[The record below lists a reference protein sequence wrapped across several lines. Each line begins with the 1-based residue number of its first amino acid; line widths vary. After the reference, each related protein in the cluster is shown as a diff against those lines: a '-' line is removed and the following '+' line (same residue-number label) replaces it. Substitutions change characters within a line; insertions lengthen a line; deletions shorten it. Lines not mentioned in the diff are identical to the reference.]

1 MSTPQQFKAVPN
13 HIAVIMDG
21 NGRWATSKGLK
32 RTEGHREGA
41 KAIDRLM
48 DDAIEFGLKNIS
60 LYAFSTENWKR
71 PVLEVKAIFD
81 LLIEFINERLDNIH
95 SKGICIQHSGSRK
108 RIPSSALKSI
118 DAAVAKTKKNK
129 ILTIN
134 FCLNYGSKD
143 EILHAFNEAMKER
156 KINRKDL
163 SAPMKEREFEKYLY
177 TYPLPAVDLLIRTAG
192 EQRISNF
199 LLWQIAYSE
208 IFFTNTLWPDFN
220 RDSLVDALKSY
231 EHRVRKFGGL

>member
-108 RIPSSALKSI
+108 RIPASALKSI

-129 ILTIN
+129 VLTIN

-143 EILHAFNEAMKER
+143 EILHAFNEAMNER

>member
-1 MSTPQQFKAVPN
+1 MSTPQQFKAIPN

-21 NGRWATSKGLK
+21 NGRWASSKGLK

-71 PVLEVKAIFD
+71 PVLEIKAIFD
-81 LLIEFINERLDNIH
+81 LLIEFINDRLDNIH

-108 RIPSSALKSI
+108 RIPASALKSI

-129 ILTIN
+129 VLTIN

>member
-1 MSTPQQFKAVPN
+1 MSTPQQFKAIPN

-21 NGRWATSKGLK
+21 NGRWASSKGLK

-71 PVLEVKAIFD
+71 PVLEIKAIFD
-81 LLIEFINERLDNIH
+81 LLIEFINDRLDNIH
-95 SKGICIQHSGSRK
+95 SKGIRIQHSGSRK
-108 RIPSSALKSI
+108 RIPASALKSI

-129 ILTIN
+129 VLTIN

-163 SAPMKEREFEKYLY
+163 SAPIKEREFEKYLY

>member
-1 MSTPQQFKAVPN
+1 MSTPQQFKAIPN

-21 NGRWATSKGLK
+21 NGRWASSKGLK

-71 PVLEVKAIFD
+71 PVLEIKAIFD
-81 LLIEFINERLDNIH
+81 LLIEFINDRLDNIH
-95 SKGICIQHSGSRK
+95 SKGIRIQHSGSRK
-108 RIPSSALKSI
+108 RIPASALKSI

-129 ILTIN
+129 VLTIN

-143 EILHAFNEAMKER
+143 EILHAFNKAMKER

>member
-1 MSTPQQFKAVPN
+1 MSTPQQFKAIPN

-21 NGRWATSKGLK
+21 NGRWASSKGLK

-41 KAIDRLM
+41 KTIDRLM

-71 PVLEVKAIFD
+71 PVLEIKAIFD
-81 LLIEFINERLDNIH
+81 LLIEFINDRLDNIH
-95 SKGICIQHSGSRK
+95 SKGIRIQHSGSRK
-108 RIPSSALKSI
+108 RIPASALKSI

-129 ILTIN
+129 VLTIN

>member
-1 MSTPQQFKAVPN
+1 MSTPQQFKAIPN

-21 NGRWATSKGLK
+21 NGRWASSKGLK

-71 PVLEVKAIFD
+71 PVLEIKAIFD
-81 LLIEFINERLDNIH
+81 LLIEFINDRLDNIH
-95 SKGICIQHSGSRK
+95 SKGIRIQHSGSRK
-108 RIPSSALKSI
+108 RIPASALKSI

-129 ILTIN
+129 VLTIN

>member
-1 MSTPQQFKAVPN
+1 MSTSQQFKAIPN

-21 NGRWATSKGLK
+21 NGRWASSKGLK

-71 PVLEVKAIFD
+71 PVLEIKAIFD
-81 LLIEFINERLDNIH
+81 LLIEFINDRLDNIH
-95 SKGICIQHSGSRK
+95 SKGIRIQHSGSRK
-108 RIPSSALKSI
+108 RIPASALKSI

-129 ILTIN
+129 VLTIN

-199 LLWQIAYSE
+199 LLWQIAYTE

>member
-1 MSTPQQFKAVPN
+1 MSTPQQFKAIPN

-21 NGRWATSKGLK
+21 NGRWASSKGLK

-71 PVLEVKAIFD
+71 PVLEIKAIFD
-81 LLIEFINERLDNIH
+81 LLIEFINDRLDNIH
-95 SKGICIQHSGSRK
+95 SKGIRIQHSGSRK
-108 RIPSSALKSI
+108 RIPASALKSI

-129 ILTIN
+129 VLTIN

-199 LLWQIAYSE
+199 LLWQIAYTE

>member
-1 MSTPQQFKAVPN
+1 VSTPQQFKAIPN

-21 NGRWATSKGLK
+21 NGRWASSKGLK

-71 PVLEVKAIFD
+71 PVLEIKAIFD
-81 LLIEFINERLDNIH
+81 LLIEFINDRLDNIH
-95 SKGICIQHSGSRK
+95 SKGIRIQHSGSRK
-108 RIPSSALKSI
+108 RIPASALKSI

-129 ILTIN
+129 VLTIN

>member
-1 MSTPQQFKAVPN
+1 VSTPQKFKAVPS

-71 PVLEVKAIFD
+71 PVLEVKAIFE
-81 LLIEFINERLDNIH
+81 LLIEFINDRLDQIH
-95 SKGICIQHSGSRK
+95 AKGIRIQHSGSRK
-108 RIPSSALKSI
+108 RIPASALKSI
-118 DAAVAKTKKNK
+118 DTAVEKTKKNK
-129 ILTIN
+129 VLTIN

-143 EILHAFNEAMKER
+143 EILHAFNQAMQDR
-156 KINRKDL
+156 KANKKDL

-192 EQRISNF
+192 EERISNF

-220 RDSLVDALKSY
+220 RDSLVEALKSY
-231 EHRVRKFGGL
+231 EQRVRKFGGL

>member
-1 MSTPQQFKAVPN
+1 VSTPQQFKAIPN

-21 NGRWATSKGLK
+21 NGRWASSKGLK

-71 PVLEVKAIFD
+71 PVLEIKAIFD
-81 LLIEFINERLDNIH
+81 LLIEFINDRLDNIH
-95 SKGICIQHSGSRK
+95 SKGIRIQHSGSRK
-108 RIPSSALKSI
+108 RIPASALKSI

-129 ILTIN
+129 VLTIN

-163 SAPMKEREFEKYLY
+163 SAPIKEREFEKYLY